1 MQVKEGPHEDVFD
14 NRPRSSTPQK
24 PAQPLLTFIF
34 PSSSHGQ
41 EYWLGVE
48 EKTAHECTKDN
59 SGASKVSAFAEKISY
74 FNKTPWMPTVW
85 KIFVF

>member
-1 MQVKEGPHEDVFD
+1 MQVKEGLHEDVFG

-24 PAQPLLTFIF
+24 PLLTFIF

-59 SGASKVSAFAEKISY
+59 SGASKVSAFVEKISY